1 MVTLVQ
7 MVHSAG
13 FFMAS
18 VTMNCSALYLDRCYL
33 FQIQLLYSFHL

>member
-13 FFMAS
+13 SFMAS
-18 VTMNCSALYLDRCYL
+18 VTMNCSALYLDRCHL
-33 FQIQLLYSFHL
+33 FQIQLLSSFHL